1 MNIRSTLLTC
11 FFVLTAWV
19 IQAQDVDRRLADQY
33 YNNGEYDKALMYYE
47 KLYDN
52 TNEQF
57 YFERVVKCLVET
69 EDFESAEK
77 MMKKAVRKGWGGV
90 DMQMDLGKL
99 YRDTDQDKKA
109 RKTWEDIID
118 NLDGNRNEIIKIAR
132 DFARMGE
139 YQLALDT
146 YDKGKELIRGFY
158 AFNYEIAEVYGQMGR
173 HEEMIDLYLEL
184 IEVNPGYERSVRSV
198 LNRNIDFQE
207 DHELV
212 DVLRKR
218 LLKKVQNKPENQI
231 FPEMLIW
238 LYMQQNDFHGAFTQA
253 RALDKRNNEDGSRLM
268 DLASMA
274 RANKQYDVARDA
286 YAEVAKKGHRNR
298 HYLNAVQNKLSVEKE
313 KLDRQPEPDIA
324 KYRSLKED
332 YLKTTEEWTASDIK
346 AQILIELTQIEAFKL
361 SELKTAI
368 DRLEDIMEFRGIS
381 ESTKATAKI
390 AIGDYLLI
398 SGKIWDA
405 SLYYMQAERAFKYDD
420 LGDEAKFKAAKV
432 YYYTGNFDYAQAQL
446 DVLKGSTSKLIS
458 NDAIYLANLIRDNT
472 TIDTS
477 YVPMEMFAAADLY
490 LAQTKYDSALHTL
503 SALQN
508 EFPGHSLEDDI
519 EFMRYKIYMKKYEY
533 ENAASA
539 LETII
544 KYHDDGVLGDDAVYR
559 LARLNEETFKNETRA
574 KELYEKILVDF
585 PGSLHATDARKRF
598 RRLRGDVIN

>member
-332 YLKTTEEWTASDIK
+332 YLKITEEWTASDVK

-405 SLYYMQAERAFKYDD
+405 SLYYMQAERSFKYDD

>member
-1 MNIRSTLLTC
+1 MIIRSTLLS
-11 FFVLTAWV
+11 VLFLLIAGAT
-19 IQAQDVDRRLADQY
+19 QAQNIDRRLADQY
-33 YNNGEYDKALMYYE
+33 FNNSEYDKALMYYE

-57 YFERVVKCLVET
+57 YFQRVVKCLIET
-69 EDFESAEK
+69 EDYERAEK
-77 MMKKAVRKGWGGV
+77 MMKKAVRKGWGGT

-118 NLDGNRNEIIKIAR
+118 NLEGNRNEIIKIAR

-139 YQLALDT
+139 YQLALNT

-158 AFNYEIAEVYGQMGR
+158 AFNYEIAEIYGQMGR

-207 DHELV
+207 DLDLV
-212 DVLRKR
+212 DILRKR
-218 LLKKVQNKPENQI
+218 LLKKVQSTPENQI

-238 LYMQQNDFHGAFTQA
+238 LYMQQNDFYGAFTQA

-268 DLASMA
+268 ELASMA
-274 RANKQYDVARDA
+274 RANKKYDVARDA
-286 YAEVAKKGHRNR
+286 YAEVAKKGSRNR
-298 HYLNAVQNKLSVEKE
+298 HYYSAVQNRLSVEKE
-313 KLDRQPEPDIA
+313 KLDQNPEPDVA
-324 KYRSLKED
+324 AYNALKDE
-332 YLKTTEEWTASDIK
+332 YLKLTEEWPASDLK
-346 AQILIELTQIEAFKL
+346 AQTLIELTQIEAYKL
-361 SELKTAI
+361 NALNTAI
-368 DRLEDIMEFRGIS
+368 DRLEKIMEFRGIR

-477 YVPMEMFAAADLY
+477 YVPMEMYAAADLY
-490 LAQTKYDSALHTL
+490 LTQTKYDSALQIL
-503 SALQN
+503 SALQK

-519 EFMRYKIYMKKYEY
+519 EFMRYKIHMKKYAY
-533 ENAASA
+533 NKAVDA

-544 KYHDDGVLGDDAVYR
+544 KYHSDGVLGDEAVYR
-559 LARLNEETFKNETRA
+559 LGRLHEETLNNETKA
-574 KELYEKILVDF
+574 KELYEKILVEF

-598 RRLRGDVIN
+598 RRLRGDQIN

>member
-1 MNIRSTLLTC
+1 MNFRSALP
-11 FFVLTAWV
+11 FVLFILVAFV
-19 IQAQDVDRRLADQY
+19 SQAQNVDRQLADQY
-33 YNNGEYDKALMYYE
+33 YNNNEYDKALMYYE

-52 TNEQF
+52 TNDPF
-57 YFERVVKCLVET
+57 YFQRVVKCLLET
-69 EDFESAEK
+69 EDYERAEK
-77 MMKKAVRKGWGGV
+77 MMKKAVRKGWGGT

-99 YRDTDQDKKA
+99 YRDTDEDKKA
-109 RKTWEDIID
+109 QKTWEDIID
-118 NLDGNRNEIIKIAR
+118 NLEGNRNEIINIAR

-139 YQLALDT
+139 FQLALDT

-212 DVLRKR
+212 DVLRRR
-218 LLKKVQNKPENQI
+218 LLKKVQSNTENQI

-238 LYMQQNDFHGAFTQA
+238 LYMQQNDFYGAFTQA

-268 DLASMA
+268 DLAKMA
-274 RANKQYDVARDA
+274 RANSKYDVARDA
-286 YAEVAKKGHRNR
+286 YAAVAQKGTRNR
-298 HYLNAVQNKLSVEKE
+298 HYYSAVQNRLSVEKE
-313 KLDRQPEPDIA
+313 KLDQDPEPDQA
-324 KYRSLKED
+324 RYNALKDE
-332 YLKTTEEWTASDIK
+332 YLKLTRDWPNSDLK
-346 AQILIELTQIEAFKL
+346 AQTLIELTQIEAYKL
-361 SELKTAI
+361 NALSTAI
-368 DRLEDIMEFRGIS
+368 DRLEKIMEFRGIR
-381 ESTKATAKI
+381 ESTKARAKI
-390 AIGDYLLI
+390 AVGDYLLI
-398 SGKIWDA
+398 AGKIWDA

-420 LGDEAKFKAAKV
+420 LGDEAKYKAAKV

-477 YVPMEMFAAADLY
+477 YVPMEMYAAADLY
-490 LAQTKYDSALHTL
+490 LAQTKYDSALQML
-503 SALQN
+503 NALQN

-533 ENAASA
+533 ENAAKA

-544 KYHDDGVLGDDAVYR
+544 KYHTQGILGDDAVYR
-559 LARLNEETFKNETRA
+559 LGRLHEETLNNETKA
-574 KELYEKILVDF
+574 KELYEKILIDF

-598 RRLRGDVIN
+598 RRLRGDQIN